1 MEDIFVGRVMS
12 APIQTVTPDTPV
24 EEAASVMRDNDI
36 SSVVVVD
43 EENGLAGILTAT
55 DFVTIAA
62 DGAITRDDPVSKYMS
77 TDLVTVTA
85 DEPIVDAAD
94 TLIEHGI
101 HHVPV
106 VDDTAGVIGMISTTD
121 ITAYLSTAA

>member
-1 MEDIFVGRVMS
+1 MDDIFVGRLMS
-12 APIQTVTPDTPV
+12 APIQSVSPDTPV
-24 EEAASVMRDNDI
+24 EEAASVMRDHEI
-36 SSVVVVD
+36 SSVVVVN
-43 EENGLAGILTAT
+43 EENELVGILTAT
-55 DFVTIAA
+55 DFVAIAA
-62 DGAITRDDPVSKYMS
+62 DGTITRDDPVSKYMS

-85 DEPIVDAAD
+85 DEPIVEVAE
-94 TLIEHGI
+94 TLIDHGI

>member
-1 MEDIFVGRVMS
+1 MEDIFVGRLMS

-24 EEAASVMRDNDI
+24 EEAASVMRDNEI

-43 EENGLAGILTAT
+43 EENGLVGILTAT
-55 DFVTIAA
+55 DFVAIAA

-85 DEPIVDAAD
+85 DEPIVDVAE
-94 TLIEHGI
+94 TLIDHGI
-101 HHVPV
+101 HHIPV